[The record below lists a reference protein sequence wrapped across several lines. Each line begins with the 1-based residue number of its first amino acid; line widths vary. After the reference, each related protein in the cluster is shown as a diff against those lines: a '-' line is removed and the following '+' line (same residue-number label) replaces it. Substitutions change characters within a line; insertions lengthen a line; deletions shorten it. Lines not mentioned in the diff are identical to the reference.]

1 MQFLHAH
8 LGASVPSVFST
19 LIEDCL
25 KKDAPATKCYYLIPE
40 YNLGKSYL
48 EESPPLTP
56 ADKADIQR
64 QLRSIMD
71 ELRARPSP
79 GYYGRVG
86 RRPLYGLILIY

>member
-1 MQFLHAH
+1 MVRVLGNMAVRFGRDSELLVEAETMQFLHAH
-8 LGASVPSVFST
+8 LGASVPSLFST

-25 KKDAPATKCYYLIPE
+25 KEDAPATKCYYLIPE

-64 QLRSIMD
+64 QLRSMM
-71 ELRARPSP
+71 
-79 GYYGRVG
+79 G
-86 RRPLYGLILIY
+86 